1 MRPVGEPAI
10 STKARST
17 AGLRGAH
24 IGGNHQGVA
33 APGSHLSTAS
43 CWAAPLR
50 NARTSDAAVRECHG
64 GGATNPAEC
73 AGEHDGLKIKS
84 SRHFYMATMHVTT
97 VLFGRDPTGLSLGPA
112 LSRTTHLRG
121 PE

>member
-33 APGSHLSTAS
+33 APGSH
-43 CWAAPLR
+43 LR